1 MRITVIYCIAS
12 FSPGLVRIS
21 FSVFRLY
28 VIVMKRQRSIK
39 YRRIAMITGTIKNKV
54 DKIWLDVFAGG
65 MTNPLT
71 VIEQLT

>member
-1 MRITVIYCIAS
+1 
-12 FSPGLVRIS
+12 
-21 FSVFRLY
+21 
-28 VIVMKRQRSIK
+28 
-39 YRRIAMITGTIKNKV
+39 MITGTIKNKV